1 MRWKLFSTFS
11 QEFHCVVLAVTLTDL
26 TTAVCC
32 QTSKQGRL
40 RVVSNF
46 GDSDHGRAK
55 IHTRVQNSWETQHE
69 GSAKC
74 QCSPHFWRLHRV
86 SLEFCVCACVF
97 LPPSPAIAITKIR
110 YFLQSTI
117 KLAYLVPD
125 LKWPHSL

>member
-55 IHTRVQNSWETQHE
+55 IHTRACKIPGRHNTKGVPNVSAPLIFGACIVSPWNFACAHVYFYPPPPQSLSPKLDTSCSLQLSWLI
-69 GSAKC
+69 
-74 QCSPHFWRLHRV
+74 W
-86 SLEFCVCACVF
+86 
-97 LPPSPAIAITKIR
+97 
-110 YFLQSTI
+110 
-117 KLAYLVPD
+117 YLI
-125 LKWPHSL
+125 